1 VPLTAS
7 GQLALVASA
16 DLGVLGSK
24 DGPRINYDWVL
35 PNVAPLLLPWLAI
48 AVLLALKP
56 NRRAAAWWILLPLGC
71 VFAFSLAP
79 PDVLSNAFD
88 FATDDLAALAFG
100 LAAVWLLS
108 DYLRQNHRLLTF
120 LCVVAALAGFGGL
133 TLFSRLSLTST
144 NQLAPGLIMLAVGL
158 GVTAVA
164 LLVLGLICR
173 KHFHLAGIYLWLLA
187 LLAVFWVMIALPFFL
202 MDVLGSGGRIEWSA
216 FFTPVL
222 AVAVCHFAAMLPF
235 LILSSACPFYRDRLR
250 SLLHVK
256 EEAAVVAA
264 PAPEASLKA

>member
-1 VPLTAS
+1 M
-7 GQLALVASA
+7 VASS
-16 DLGVLGSK
+16 DLGALGSK
-24 DGPRINYDWVL
+24 DGPRISYNWVL
-35 PNVAPLLLPWLAI
+35 PNVAPLLLPWLAM

-79 PDVLSNAFD
+79 PDILPGGLD
-88 FATDDLAALAFG
+88 FATDVLAALAFG

-108 DYLRQNHRLLTF
+108 NYLRQKHRLATF

-133 TLFSRLSLTST
+133 TFVSRLNLSAT
-144 NQLAPGLIMLAVGL
+144 NQLEPAVIMLAVGL

-164 LLVLGLICR
+164 LLVLGLLCR
-173 KHFHLAGIYLWLLA
+173 KRFHLVGIYLWLLA
-187 LLAVFWVMIALPFFL
+187 LLSVLWVMIALPFFL
-202 MDVLGSGGRIEWSA
+202 IEEMRSSGPIDWSA

-222 AVAVCHFAAMLPF
+222 AVAVCHFAALLPF
-235 LILSSACPFYRDRLR
+235 LILSSASPFYRERLK

-256 EEAAVVAA
+256 EEGAVVAA
-264 PAPEASLKA
+264 PEPEASLKT